1 MLVLISNVGSTS
13 LKFKLYDMPSEHV
26 LCDAKI
32 ERIGSLNGIYH
43 YKNDENDKEH
53 NEHDIP
59 LKDYQSGINLFI
71 KDLCDKELGVIQDVN
86 EIEAIG
92 FKTVISK
99 GFNGTVELNEEVMK
113 GMKDYLF
120 IAPVHNAAYIGAIE
134 EFKTILGSIPMIGVF
149 ETSFHRTIP
158 LKNKLYPI
166 PYEWY
171 EKYGIAKNGYHGASF
186 TYIANKARKDGDYKY
201 IIGCHLGGSSSIC
214 AIKDGKSYDSSFGF
228 SLQTGLPHMNR
239 SGDCDPY
246 IALFLENEGL
256 SKEEIIEGL
265 AHKGGLQ
272 GMSGYNDFREIEAAA
287 IKGEQRAKLAI
298 DVFVNDIVRYIGSF
312 YAEMGGFDKL
322 VFTGGIG
329 ENSKL
334 VRSGVAKA
342 LECFG
347 IKIDENKNNN
357 IPVDG
362 YISSDDSKVKIQVIA
377 ANEELG
383 IAIET
388 YNYIN
393 SKKNA

>member
-13 LKFKLYDMPSEHV
+13 LKFKLYDMPSELV
-26 LCDAKI
+26 LCEAKI

-43 YKNDENDKEH
+43 YKNSSSLKEH
-53 NEHDIP
+53 NETEVALESYQTGISLF
-59 LKDYQSGINLFI
+59 LKDLVSE
-71 KDLCDKELGVIQDVN
+71 ELGVIKTIN

-99 GFNGTVELNEEVMK
+99 GFNGTVELNDDVMK

-120 IAPVHNAAYIGAIE
+120 IAPVHNAAYISAIE
-134 EFKTILGSIPMIGVF
+134 QFKEILGDTPMVGVF

-171 EKYGIAKNGYHGASF
+171 EKYGIAKNGFHGASF
-186 TYIANKARKDGDYKY
+186 TYIANRARRDGEYNR

-228 SLQTGLPHMNR
+228 SLQTGLPHANR

-246 IALFLENEGL
+246 ISLFLENEGL

-265 AHKGGLQ
+265 SHKGGLI
-272 GMSGYNDFREIEAAA
+272 GMSGISNDLREIEEAAN
-287 IKGEQRAKLAI
+287 KGNERCRLTI
-298 DVFVNDIVRYIGSF
+298 DVYVNDIVRFIGSF
-312 YAEMGGFDKL
+312 YAEMGGLDKL

-329 ENSKL
+329 ENSAMIRRE
-334 VRSGVAKA
+334 VCKA
-342 LECFG
+342 LSCFG
-347 IKIDENKNNN
+347 LSIDEELNNN
-357 IPVDG
+357 VPKDG
-362 YISSDDSKVKIQVIA
+362 YIQSADSKIKVQIIP

-388 YNYIN
+388 YNYI
-393 SKKNA
+393 KANA